1 MAVYRTKVC
10 FSVAA
15 FMTADFQR
23 SLDQVKRNVFFKKG
37 NQIDV
42 LISDKVLAVYLIC
55 IAIAAKFIVR
65 LSPHKT
71 NTPIVPKHRWATHPL
86 HSSHP
91 FALRRRRVR
100 ERYQQNQRFSNV
112 ARCQIKIEVILV
124 SRFLNFVTVNQL
136 QITETVGKCL
146 IPDFWGAVDATKLNL
161 FQ

>member
-23 SLDQVKRNVFFKKG
+23 SLDQVKRKVFFKKG

-71 NTPIVPKHRWATHPL
+71 NTPIVPKYRWATHPL

-91 FALRRRRVR
+91 FALISAQTSARKIPAKPTV
-100 ERYQQNQRFSNV
+100 QQCSALPDQNRSNS
-112 ARCQIKIEVILV
+112 RISFLEFRHSKPITDNWNGRKV
-124 SRFLNFVTVNQL
+124 SYSGFLR
-136 QITETVGKCL
+136 GRGRDK
-146 IPDFWGAVDATKLNL
+146 A
-161 FQ
+161 